1 MKCSSLAIIVELVT
15 PPIRARGALYHLD
28 GGPPA
33 VGAGMDRTPG
43 GGEIVEEHFLDAN
56 GYPLDGPGGDAH
68 VGIHVRYPD

>member
-1 MKCSSLAIIVELVT
+1 
-15 PPIRARGALYHLD
+15 
-28 GGPPA
+28 
-33 VGAGMDRTPG
+33 MDRTPG